1 MDITMSA
8 IEGTLIVAAGIIPL
22 ILLLGSIE
30 KLLALVDE
38 YRYRRR
44 VRKQLRLIRQ
54 NFQSRIHDAA

>member
-1 MDITMSA
+1 MNITISA

-22 ILLLGSIE
+22 ILMLGSIE

-54 NFQSRIHDAA
+54 NFHHSLHDAA